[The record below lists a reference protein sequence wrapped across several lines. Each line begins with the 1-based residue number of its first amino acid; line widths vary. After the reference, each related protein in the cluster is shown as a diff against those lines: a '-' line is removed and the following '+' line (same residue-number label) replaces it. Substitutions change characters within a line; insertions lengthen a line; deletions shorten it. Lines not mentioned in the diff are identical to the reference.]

1 MNIVILTGAGVSAE
15 SGLATF
21 RDKGGIW
28 EQYDLM
34 DVATPDAFERSPKL
48 VNDFYNARRASA
60 MAAKPNAAHYAL
72 ARLETLPEANVLLI
86 TQNVDDL
93 HEQAGSVNLRHMHG
107 SLKHATCHT
116 CRHTWAAPERIQPSD
131 ACPSCGAQACR
142 PDVVW
147 FDEEVRF
154 LEEAIAAVE
163 DADLFALIGTSGR
176 VSPASAFMDL
186 AKVSGAETVEL
197 NLEASACSDLAD
209 EIILGRATDIVPTWV
224 DKLFSQMKIQAD
236 D

>member
-1 MNIVILTGAGVSAE
+1 MNIVILTGAGISAE

-28 EQYDLM
+28 DKYDITQL
-34 DVATPDAFERSPKL
+34 ATPEAFEKSPET
-48 VNDFYNARRASA
+48 VNAFYNERRAQA
-60 MAAKPNAAHYAL
+60 ARAKPNKAHFAL
-72 ARLETLPEANVLLI
+72 ARLETLPDATTLLI

-93 HEQAGSVNLRHMHG
+93 HAQAGSVNLRQMHG
-107 SLKHATCHT
+107 AIKNATCHV
-116 CRHTWAAPERIQPSD
+116 CRHVWTAPMIIDNQCH
-131 ACPSCGAQACR
+131 CPSCNAQACR

-154 LEEAIAAVE
+154 LHEAIEAIE
-163 DADLFALIGTSGR
+163 DADLFALIGTSAR

-186 AKVSGAETVEL
+186 ASRNGAETIEL

-209 EIILGRATDIVPTWV
+209 RVVLGKATSTVPAWV
-224 DKLFSQMKIQAD
+224 DSLFED
-236 D
+236 LG